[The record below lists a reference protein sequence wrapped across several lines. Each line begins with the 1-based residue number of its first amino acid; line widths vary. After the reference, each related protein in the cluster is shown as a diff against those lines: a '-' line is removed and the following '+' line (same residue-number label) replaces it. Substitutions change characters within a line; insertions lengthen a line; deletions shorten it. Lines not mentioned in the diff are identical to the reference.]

1 MEVTWKFLLAIVQA
15 LVWQI
20 ENLPK
25 NSKNIQSRRLIV
37 VTAEQINRFKMYK
50 CIILLQ
56 SKHHLSY
63 ELIHSLLL
71 KI

>member
-15 LVWQI
+15 LVWPI

-37 VTAEQINRFKMYK
+37 VTAEQINNFKMYK
-50 CIILLQ
+50 CIILQ

-63 ELIHSLLL
+63 ELIHPLLL